1 MNMKTMTSISMMK
14 GMISMPEDIDV
25 EYEQEVAEFFQ
36 SLGIHQ
42 GPGDIQYRIILKVL
56 GRNEGRITEFSEIR
70 KYTDQFADK
79 GSIGSKMKTVFQL
92 EGLADKV
99 KRGGYTITDKGVTA
113 YNFLKDS
120 TAFYKKNKRMGE
132 IIERMP

>member
-1 MNMKTMTSISMMK
+1 MSD
-14 GMISMPEDIDV
+14 DIDV
-25 EYEQEVAEFFQ
+25 ELEQAVAEFYQ

-42 GPGDIQYRIILKVL
+42 GPGDIQYRLILKVL
-56 GRNEGRITEFSEIR
+56 GRNEGKITEFSEIR

-92 EGLADKV
+92 EGLVEKV
-99 KRGGYTITDKGVTA
+99 KRGGYVITDKGITA
-113 YNFLKDS
+113 SNFLKDS

>member
-1 MNMKTMTSISMMK
+1 MS
-14 GMISMPEDIDV
+14 EDIDV
-25 EYEQEVAEFFQ
+25 ELEQEVAEFYQ

-42 GPGDIQYRIILKVL
+42 GPGDIQYRLILKVL
-56 GRNEGRITEFSEIR
+56 GKNEGRITEFSEIR

-92 EGLADKV
+92 EGLVEKV
-99 KRGGYTITDKGVTA
+99 KRGGYIITDKGITA
-113 YNFLKDS
+113 AGFLKDS
-120 TAFYKKNKRMGE
+120 TAYYKKNKRMGE

>member
-1 MNMKTMTSISMMK
+1 MRMMK
-14 GMISMPEDIDV
+14 RRPPSMSDDIDV
-25 EYEQEVAEFFQ
+25 KLEQEVAEFYQ

-42 GPGDIQYRIILKVL
+42 GPGDIQYRLILKVL
-56 GRNEGRITEFSEIR
+56 SRNEGKVTEFSEIR
-70 KYTDQFADK
+70 EYTDIFADK

-92 EGLADKV
+92 EGLAEKV
-99 KRGGYTITDKGVTA
+99 KRGGYIITDKGLTA
-113 YNFLKDS
+113 SNFLKDT

>member
-1 MNMKTMTSISMMK
+1 MILMTSISMTK
-14 GMISMPEDIDV
+14 GMISMPDDIDV
-25 EYEQEVAEFFQ
+25 EVEQEVAEFFQ

-56 GRNEGRITEFSEIR
+56 GKNEGRITEFSEIR
-70 KYTDQFADK
+70 QYTDEFADK

-92 EGLADKV
+92 EGLVEKV
-99 KRGGYTITDKGVTA
+99 KRGGYVITDKGVTA